1 MALFLS
7 GIFFLIFLS
16 PVVYVSIIAYF
27 FLVVIILVV

>member
-7 GIFFLIFLS
+7 GIFFLIFSL
-16 PVVYVSIIAYF
+16 VVYVSIIAYF